1 MRLQEGRNTICGIP
15 FYLERLNIGGPQGT
29 ITGRNADGQQPFVRM
44 LCEIMRCAFAFHK
57 DHTASLTLKV
67 RQAGKPLPQNDS
79 EVPKRR
85 NLFST
90 GFTHHMRL
98 CLAMMLPLERFIT
111 STISR
116 GRFQM

>member
-1 MRLQEGRNTICGIP
+1 
-15 FYLERLNIGGPQGT
+15 
-29 ITGRNADGQQPFVRM
+29 
-44 LCEIMRCAFAFHK
+44 LCEIMRCAFPFHK

-85 NLFST
+85 DLFST